1 MPEVTDPRSCRE
13 LRRVTSAATVELRLG
28 QGRAMRSSPF
38 MRACTAR
45 GAEMR
50 PHPLSQERRMN
61 DEQAQANLQ
70 LALDWIEAM
79 RCAEIDAIA

>member
-1 MPEVTDPRSCRE
+1 
-13 LRRVTSAATVELRLG
+13 
-28 QGRAMRSSPF
+28 
-38 MRACTAR
+38 
-45 GAEMR
+45 
-50 PHPLSQERRMN
+50 MN